1 MDMEAIAAKPP
12 GDNDEGISF
21 ADGFENNHCDFEHDS
36 LMPDLETHDA
46 LDPSYIDKTK
56 GGSTLSSPLA
66 YAGQFELG
74 AVNVLFNQP
83 SPVSSPAGRCI
94 FTFVLLACIQ
104 RQDLQAGAVGNAR
117 SSLER
122 TPSSAESPSSL
133 GYLHSQTAGMAAKS
147 HGSISANQWQWH
159 PHTVK
164 VLSLLR
170 QQFHGGTCGDDA
182 GSVSTGTTSYNYI
195 TGASGGKKVIWWL
208 GGVEHN
214 DAFRIA
220 FWQTKS
226 RVQLNAKPHSISLL
240 GWPSN
245 GRWCI
250 LRDAATEGMS
260 YLQITGTYSMQAGM
274 PSARLTIR
282 PSTQLT
288 NRTND

>member
-1 MDMEAIAAKPP
+1 MESQGGSVDMEAIAAKPP

-195 TGASGGKKVIWWL
+195 TGASGGKKV
-208 GGVEHN
+208 GRRTAAGVFFEMLQLKTWDYVDVAQAN
-214 DAFRIA
+214 PYGDIA
-220 FWQTKS
+220 ISRASRFDEEVEGVKS
-226 RVQLNAKPHSISLL
+226 DQ
-240 GWPSN
+240 
-245 GRWCI
+245 
-250 LRDAATEGMS
+250 
-260 YLQITGTYSMQAGM
+260 
-274 PSARLTIR
+274 
-282 PSTQLT
+282 
-288 NRTND
+288 